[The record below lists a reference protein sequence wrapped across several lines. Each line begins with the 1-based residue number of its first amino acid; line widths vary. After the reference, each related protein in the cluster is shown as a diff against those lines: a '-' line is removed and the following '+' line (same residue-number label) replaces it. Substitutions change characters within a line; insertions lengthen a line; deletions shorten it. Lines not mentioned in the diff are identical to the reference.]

1 MNFLSDVMRIAF
13 LGPGGSYAEIA
24 KDEFKDKYDIYPE
37 EHPLNMI
44 SRVIDYVDN
53 NPQSVGVIPH

>member
-1 MNFLSDVMRIAF
+1 MNFLSNVMRIAF

-37 EHPLNMI
+37 EHP
-44 SRVIDYVDN
+44 
-53 NPQSVGVIPH
+53 